1 MIANNKSVTKNCND
15 GTSHVIGQKN
25 NVMGHGHRE
34 LVQIQ
39 DWVSRTQYFRINN
52 RGF

>member
-25 NVMGHGHRE
+25 NVMGHGQLIENYSSNPR
-34 LVQIQ
+34 LGQSGSVLPN
-39 DWVSRTQYFRINN
+39 S
-52 RGF
+52 